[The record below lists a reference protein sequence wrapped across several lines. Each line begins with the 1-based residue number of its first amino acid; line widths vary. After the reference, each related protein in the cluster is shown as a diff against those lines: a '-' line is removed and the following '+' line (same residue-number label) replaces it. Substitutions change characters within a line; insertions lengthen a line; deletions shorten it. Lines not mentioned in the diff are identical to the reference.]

1 MTLGS
6 LLHER
11 SVYDMIFCQQKLYLD
26 NLRGL
31 HVFSTLE
38 YEKEKWTLEKL
49 PVCTF
54 VPFASAC
61 AVARIRIRYV

>member
-11 SVYDMIFCQQKLYLD
+11 NVYDMILCQQKLYLD
-26 NLRGL
+26 NLTGL
-31 HVFSTLE
+31 LVFSTLE
-38 YEKEKWTLEKL
+38 YGGEWTLEKL

-54 VPFASAC
+54 VPFTSAC